1 MNVIDEIKARVDIV
15 DIVSQSVQLRRTG
28 KNYIGFCP
36 FHPNTRTPSFV
47 VFPETGTWHCFG
59 QCNEGGDIFSFTMKK
74 EGWDFSET
82 LQYLADLAGVE
93 LKPQTEEE
101 KAAVEE
107 YEGLRNLLEEAVN
120 FYRHNLVN
128 TENGKAALEYL
139 HKKRGLNDQTIEA
152 FGLGYAPNAWD
163 ATILFFTKK
172 GYTEKQLMTVGL
184 ITERESGGFYDR
196 FRNRIMFPIRDAR
209 GRICGFGARKLNP
222 DDVPKFINS
231 PQTPLFDKSSILY
244 GLDRARKAI
253 RKEDRVVIVE
263 GYLDVIALHQSGF
276 INTVSPMGTA
286 LTEQHLRMLK
296 KYSKRIV
303 LALDPDAAGEKAT
316 LRGLDVA
323 RNVLDKENDL
333 VFDARGYLRQ
343 ESRLK
348 ADIRVSILPDELDP
362 DEVVARDPDEW
373 KEIIENARP
382 IVVHVMET
390 LAAEKNVDDPK
401 VKTEIAVQLLPLI
414 EDVSSPIE
422 RDTYRQQLA
431 RLLHV
436 DERTLVTMTPK
447 RRKTVLR
454 KPTAVTQAKSQERE
468 PVLSSVLSSYR
479 LETFCLGVLLRY
491 PEWMYKIDR
500 HLQDSGL
507 SRLGVADFQH
517 TDYKEMIKLLKDA
530 LDQDV
535 IEPSEY
541 VQKTMSDQMMEIA
554 DNLYDQ
560 TKKLDPN
567 EGRIF
572 EDLMRGLLVLRRKR
586 LHQEIEYIQILLE
599 DSQENGEKISN
610 QQLLKMRE
618 HTKAKKLLDQAI
630 QNYTNRAIRQI
641 K

>member
-74 EGWDFSET
+74 EGWDFPET

-107 YEGLRNLLEEAVN
+107 YEELRNLLEEAVN

-128 TENGKAALEYL
+128 TKNGKAALEYL
-139 HKKRGLNDQTIEA
+139 HKVRGLDNQTIEA
-152 FGLGYAPNAWD
+152 FGLGYAPNTWD

-209 GRICGFGARKLNP
+209 GRMCGFGARKLNP

-263 GYLDVIALHQSGF
+263 GYLDVIALHQAGF

-323 RNVLDKENDL
+323 RNVLEKENDL

-373 KEIIENARP
+373 KEIVENARP

-454 KPTAVTQAKSQERE
+454 KPTAVMQEKSQKQE

-507 SRLGVADFQH
+507 PRLGVADFQH

-535 IEPSEY
+535 IEPSVY
-541 VQKTMSDQMMEIA
+541 VQKTMSDQMMGIA

-567 EGRIF
+567 EDRIF

-599 DSQENGEKISN
+599 DSQENGEMISDKH
-610 QQLLKMRE
+610 LLKMRD

-630 QNYTNRAIRQI
+630 QNYTDRAIRQI